1 MNQLLSRIL
10 DAHGG
15 VDRWRDLEKVEATI
29 VAGGGFYPLK
39 GMLNDATPRRLTA
52 WLHQERSSVLP
63 FGAPDQ
69 RTMFTPE
76 RIAIE
81 KLDGTVLAERQAPK
95 DSFAGHQMSTPWDA
109 LHRAYFDAEAL
120 WTYFTMPF
128 LLAMDGVHVEEVEPW
143 REDAETWHVLRAQF
157 PGSIETHSLIQE
169 FFFDT
174 DLHLRRHDY
183 SVNIAGGFPAAQLT
197 SDYIVA
203 DGIHFP
209 SKRRAYTRGPDRRP
223 NMEMQMIS
231 IVISEVRFEHAQ
243 VPSREEAVALSS
255 H

>member
-1 MNQLLSRIL
+1 MNRLLSRIL

-15 VDRWRDLEKVEATI
+15 MDRWRDYEKVEATI

-39 GMLNDATPRRLTA
+39 GMTQDTMPRRLTA
-52 WLHQERSSVLP
+52 WLHQQRSSVLP
-63 FGAPDQ
+63 FGAPAQ

-81 KLDGTVLAERQAPK
+81 KVDGTVLGERGAPK

-120 WTYFTMPF
+120 WTYFTTPF

-143 REDAETWHVLRAQF
+143 REGAETWHVLRAQF

-174 DLHLRRHDY
+174 HLHLRRHDY

-223 NMEMQMIS
+223 NMEMLMVS
-231 IVISEVRFEHAQ
+231 IDISEVRFERAR
-243 VPSREEAVALSS
+243 VPSRVEAVALSS
-255 H
+255 L

>member
-1 MNQLLSRIL
+1 MNRLLSRIL

-15 VDRWRDLEKVEATI
+15 VDRWRDYEKVEATI
-29 VAGGGFYPLK
+29 VAGGGFSPLK
-39 GMLNDATPRRLTA
+39 GMIQAAMPCRLTA
-52 WLHQERSSVLP
+52 WL
-63 FGAPDQ
+63 
-69 RTMFTPE
+69 
-76 RIAIE
+76 
-81 KLDGTVLAERQAPK
+81 
-95 DSFAGHQMSTPWDA
+95 PWDP
-109 LHRAYFDAEAL
+109 LHRAYFDGEAL
-120 WTYFTMPF
+120 WTYFTTPF

-143 REDAETWHVLRAQF
+143 REGAEMWHLLRAQF
-157 PGSIETHSLIQE
+157 PGSIETHGVIQE

-223 NMEMQMIS
+223 NMEMLMVS
-231 IVISEVRFEHAQ
+231 MDISEVRFERAQ
-243 VPSREEAVALSS
+243 VPSREEAVASLT